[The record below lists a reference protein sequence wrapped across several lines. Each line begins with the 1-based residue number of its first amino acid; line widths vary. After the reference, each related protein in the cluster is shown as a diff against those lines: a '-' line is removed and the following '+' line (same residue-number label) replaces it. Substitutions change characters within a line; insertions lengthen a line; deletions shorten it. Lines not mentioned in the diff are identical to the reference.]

1 MADHYFLMVTCIIVG
16 GMLVYS
22 FHYLYSKWVGRRVNL
37 VEKYEY
43 AKAGEKGATLGY
55 ATKYAQSDPSGGS
68 SSHTSSSSIATRTV
82 GTQVSDWQSYSTN
95 ELDTELSYRMSTRHY
110 ALTAL
115 GHVWL
120 VPDYHKR
127 EIYKQSGAIYDGSIK
142 RWMLPYNT
150 NLRPLVD
157 NHPERFHENVE
168 LFRRSI
174 RLSLLGG
181 IGERPI
187 SSTEYETACS
197 QVDLSS
203 VIVNSYL
210 NSGELSKCMWIES
223 VCGSTQHV

>member
-22 FHYLYSKWVGRRVNL
+22 FHYVYSKWMGRRVNH
-37 VEKYEY
+37 VEKYEDV
-43 AKAGEKGATLGY
+43 KAGDKGATLGY
-55 ATKYAQSDPSGGS
+55 ETKYTQSDPSGGS

-142 RWMLPYNT
+142 RWMRPYDT
-150 NLRPLVD
+150 NLRPLFD
-157 NHPERFHENVE
+157 NHPEWFHENVD
-168 LFRRSI
+168 LFRRKI
-174 RLSLLGG
+174 MLRLLGG
-181 IGERPI
+181 VGERPT
-187 SSTEYETACS
+187 SPLRMRPH
-197 QVDLSS
+197 VLS
-203 VIVNSYL
+203 
-210 NSGELSKCMWIES
+210 WIFPA
-223 VCGSTQHV
+223 